1 LHFFALQI
9 KKYMAR
15 LYLVRHAQAS
25 FGAENYDKLS
35 ELGLRQ
41 STYIPGH
48 FGDDPTAKRALY
60 RGNMLRH
67 EETAAYSFTGLS
79 PVVHAG
85 LNEFD
90 HMNVLTVYQPHINDR
105 EKMMEIVMNQKDPKQ
120 YIEDE
125 FKNAM
130 LRWMNEEG
138 PTSYN
143 ETFRDFRARVTDT
156 IQEIISTARA
166 ERQKE
171 VIAVTSGGVISLY
184 ITLLTEMPLTRMIEL
199 NQHIANTSVTS
210 LLFNDKKV
218 TLSYYNN
225 YSHLP
230 KDMVTFM

>member
-1 LHFFALQI
+1 
-9 KKYMAR
+9 MAK

-35 ELGLRQ
+35 ELGLKQ
-41 STYIPGH
+41 STYIPAH
-48 FGDDPTAKRALY
+48 FSDDPTIKRILY
-60 RGNMLRH
+60 RGSMIRH
-67 EETAAYSFTGLS
+67 QETTEYSFAGLT
-79 PVVHAG
+79 PIIHPG

-90 HMNVLTVYQPHINDR
+90 HMDVLTVYQPHINDK
-105 EKMMEIVMNQKDPKQ
+105 EKMMEIVMQQKDPKQ
-120 YIEDE
+120 FIEDE

-130 LRWMNEEG
+130 LRWMDEEG
-138 PTSYN
+138 ATSYK
-143 ETFRDFRARVTDT
+143 ETFRDFKARVIAS
-156 IQEIISTARA
+156 IQNIITAARK
-166 ERQKE
+166 EKQKE

-184 ITLLTEMPLTRMIEL
+184 MTILLDMPQIKMTDL

-225 YSHLP
+225 FSHLP

>member
-1 LHFFALQI
+1 
-9 KKYMAR
+9 MAR

-35 ELGLRQ
+35 ELGLKQ
-41 STYIPGH
+41 STYIPAH
-48 FGDDPTAKRALY
+48 FSDDPTVSRALY
-60 RGNMLRH
+60 RGDMLRH
-67 EETAAYSFTGLS
+67 KETADYSFTGMT
-79 PVVHAG
+79 PIIHAG

-90 HMNVLTVYQPHINDR
+90 HMNVLTVYQPDINNK

-125 FKNAM
+125 FRNAIV
-130 LRWMNEEG
+130 RWMTEEG
-138 PTSYN
+138 TTSYN
-143 ETFRDFRARVTDT
+143 ETFRDFKARITAA
-156 IQEIISTARA
+156 IQEIISTARK
-166 ERQKE
+166 EKQKE

-184 ITLLTEMPLTRMIEL
+184 MTILMDMPLERMIEM

-210 LLFNDKKV
+210 LLFNDKKT

-225 YSHLP
+225 FSHLP

>member
-1 LHFFALQI
+1 
-9 KKYMAR
+9 MAR

-35 ELGLRQ
+35 ELGLKQ

-48 FGDDPTAKRALY
+48 FSDDPTVSGALY
-60 RGNMLRH
+60 RGDMLRH
-67 EETAAYSFTGLS
+67 KETADYSFTGMT
-79 PVVHAG
+79 PVIHAG

-90 HMNVLTVYQPHINDR
+90 HMNVLTVYQPDINNK
-105 EKMMEIVMNQKDPKQ
+105 EKMMEIVMQQKDPKAF
-120 YIEDE
+120 IEDE
-125 FKNAM
+125 FKRAM
-130 LRWMNEEG
+130 LRWMTEEG
-138 PTSYN
+138 TTSYN
-143 ETFRDFRARVTDT
+143 EPFLHFKIRVTDS
-156 IQEIISTARA
+156 IQDIINTARK
-166 ERQKE
+166 EKQKE

-184 ITLLTEMPLTRMIEL
+184 MAILMDMPMIKMIDM

-225 YSHLP
+225 FSHLP

>member
-1 LHFFALQI
+1 
-9 KKYMAR
+9 MAR

-35 ELGLRQ
+35 ELGLKQ
-41 STYIPGH
+41 STYIPAH
-48 FGDDPTAKRALY
+48 FSDDPTVSRALY
-60 RGNMLRH
+60 RGDMLRH
-67 EETAAYSFTGLS
+67 KETADYSFTGMT
-79 PVVHAG
+79 PIIHAG

-105 EKMMEIVMNQKDPKQ
+105 EKMMEIVMTQKDPKQ
-120 YIEDE
+120 FVEDE
-125 FKNAM
+125 FKNAI

-138 PTSYN
+138 TTSYN
-143 ETFRDFRARVTDT
+143 ETFHNFKSRVTQAVQD
-156 IQEIISTARA
+156 IIATARK
-166 ERQKE
+166 EKQKE

-184 ITLLTEMPLTRMIEL
+184 MAILMDMPLIKMIDM

-225 YSHLP
+225 FSHLP
-230 KDMVTFM
+230 KDMVTYM

>member
-1 LHFFALQI
+1 
-9 KKYMAR
+9 MAR

-35 ELGLRQ
+35 ELGLKQ
-41 STYIPGH
+41 STYIPAH
-48 FGDDPTAKRALY
+48 FSDDPTVSRALY
-60 RGNMLRH
+60 RGDMLRH
-67 EETAAYSFTGLS
+67 KETADYSFTGMT
-79 PVVHAG
+79 PIIHPG

-90 HMNVLTVYQPHINDR
+90 HMNVLTVYQPDINNK

-125 FKNAM
+125 FRNAIK
-130 LRWMNEEG
+130 RWMDEEG
-138 PTSYN
+138 PSSYN
-143 ETFRDFRARVTDT
+143 ETFRDFRARVIAA
-156 IQEIISTARA
+156 IQDIIATARK
-166 ERQKE
+166 EKQKE

-184 ITLLTEMPLTRMIEL
+184 MTILMDMPLERMIEM

-210 LLFNDKKV
+210 LLFNDKKT

-225 YSHLP
+225 FSHLP

>member
-1 LHFFALQI
+1 
-9 KKYMAR
+9 MAR

-35 ELGLRQ
+35 ELGLKQ
-41 STYIPGH
+41 STYIPAH
-48 FGDDPTAKRALY
+48 FSDDPTASRALY
-60 RGNMLRH
+60 RGDMLRH
-67 EETAAYSFTGLS
+67 KETADYSFTGMT
-79 PVVHAG
+79 PIIHAG

-105 EKMMEIVMNQKDPKQ
+105 EKMMEIVMTQKDPKQ
-120 YIEDE
+120 FVEDE
-125 FKNAM
+125 FKNAI

-138 PTSYN
+138 TTSYN
-143 ETFRDFRARVTDT
+143 ENFRDFKARVTQAVQD
-156 IQEIISTARA
+156 IIATARK
-166 ERQKE
+166 EKQKE

-184 ITLLTEMPLTRMIEL
+184 MAILMDMPLIKMIDM

-210 LLFNDKKV
+210 LLFNDKKT

-225 YSHLP
+225 FSHLP

>member
-1 LHFFALQI
+1 
-9 KKYMAR
+9 MAK

-48 FGDDPTAKRALY
+48 FSDDPTISRVLY
-60 RGNMLRH
+60 RGDMLRH
-67 EETAAYSFTGLS
+67 RETADYSFSGMT
-79 PVVHAG
+79 PIVNPG

-90 HMNVLTVYQPHINDR
+90 HMNVLSVYQPAIHDK
-105 EKMMEIVMNQKDPKQ
+105 EKMMEIVMTQKDPKQ
-120 YIEDE
+120 FIEDE
-125 FKNAM
+125 FKAAM

-138 PTSYN
+138 TTSYN
-143 ETFRDFRARVTDT
+143 ETFRDFKTRTLDT
-156 IQEIISTARA
+156 IQDIIAAARR
-166 ERQKE
+166 EKHKE

-184 ITLLTEMPLTRMIEL
+184 MTVLNEMPLTRMIDL

-225 YSHLP
+225 FSHLP

>member
-1 LHFFALQI
+1 
-9 KKYMAR
+9 MAR

-35 ELGLRQ
+35 ELGLKQ

-48 FGDDPTAKRALY
+48 FSDDPTVSRALY
-60 RGNMLRH
+60 RGDMLRH
-67 EETAAYSFTGLS
+67 KETADYSFTGMT
-79 PVVHAG
+79 PIIHPG

-90 HMNVLTVYQPHINDR
+90 HMNVLTVYQPDINNK

-120 YIEDE
+120 FIEDE
-125 FKNAM
+125 FRNAI

-138 PTSYN
+138 TTSYN
-143 ETFRDFRARVTDT
+143 ETFRDFKARITAA
-156 IQEIISTARA
+156 IQEVISTARK
-166 ERQKE
+166 EKQKE

-184 ITLLTEMPLTRMIEL
+184 MTILMDMPQERMIEM

-210 LLFNDKKV
+210 LLFNDKKT

-225 YSHLP
+225 FSHLP

>member
-1 LHFFALQI
+1 
-9 KKYMAR
+9 MAR

-35 ELGLRQ
+35 ELGLKQ
-41 STYIPGH
+41 STYIPAH
-48 FGDDPTAKRALY
+48 FSDDPTVSRALY
-60 RGNMLRH
+60 RGDMLRH
-67 EETAAYSFTGLS
+67 KETADYSFTGMT
-79 PVVHAG
+79 PIIHPG

-90 HMNVLTVYQPHINDR
+90 HMNVLTVYQPDINNK

-125 FKNAM
+125 FRNAIK
-130 LRWMNEEG
+130 RWMDEEG
-138 PTSYN
+138 TSSYN
-143 ETFRDFRARVTDT
+143 ETFRDFKARIIAA
-156 IQEIISTARA
+156 IQDIINTARK
-166 ERQKE
+166 EKQKE

-184 ITLLTEMPLTRMIEL
+184 MTILMDMPQERMIEM

-210 LLFNDKKV
+210 LLFNDKKT

-225 YSHLP
+225 FSHLP